1 MVRQF
6 TKIPSTVKTAPGRPL
21 QVAAASARQMEKT
34 VTIIKQKGFTLVEL
48 IVVIVIL
55 GILAAVALPRFMGL
69 ETEARIAA
77 VKNMGGTMLSAA
89 NMAHGVCMARSCT
102 NGQVLAIEGR
112 NVTFRNGYPDNAS
125 IIQLMQSTEGFTPNG
140 NQNRLTKNG
149 ARTNNCWVQYNQAT
163 VAAGVVT
170 PPRISYQSGTIT
182 NAATETAVNNALR
195 TQC

>member
-1 MVRQF
+1 VSQF
-6 TKIPSTVKTAPGRPL
+6 TKCPGWVKAPAPL
-21 QVAAASARQMEKT
+21 PLRQLAGSDRHQEIVVSK
-34 VTIIKQKGFTLVEL
+34 KNQKGFTLVEL

-102 NGQVLAIEGR
+102 NGQVLVIEGR
-112 NVTFRNGYPDNAS
+112 NITFTNGYPNNAS
-125 IIQLMQSTEGFTPNG
+125 IAQLLQSTEGFTPNG
-140 NQNRLTKNG
+140 NGNRLTKNG

-170 PPRISYQSGTIT
+170 PPRVSYQSGTIT
-182 NAATETAVNNALR
+182 NAATETTVNNALR